1 MTSTSF
7 ITFRLILG
15 GQPSLS
21 SYVHVIINI
30 TDVNDHPP
38 IFSQSNY
45 TINIDENTKI
55 GSNILT
61 VTATDNDQVS
71 SW

>member
-1 MTSTSF
+1 M
-7 ITFRLILG
+7 LIFHPCLSG

-21 SYVHVIINI
+21 NYVHVIVNI
-30 TDVNDHPP
+30 TDVNDETPM
-38 IFSQSNY
+38 FSQSSY

-61 VTATDNDQVS
+61 VTATDNDHV
-71 SW
+71 